1 MKMNLYADTDN
12 NILINQAWEDF
23 QEELA
28 YMEDQI
34 LANYLNKANNRKG
47 YTLADYHNSDNYLY

>member
-1 MKMNLYADTDN
+1 MNLYADSKQ

-28 YMEDQI
+28 EQDD
-34 LANYLNKANNRKG
+34 LLLLDYLNRSYNRKG
-47 YTLADYHNSDNYLY
+47 YTLSDYTNADYIHY